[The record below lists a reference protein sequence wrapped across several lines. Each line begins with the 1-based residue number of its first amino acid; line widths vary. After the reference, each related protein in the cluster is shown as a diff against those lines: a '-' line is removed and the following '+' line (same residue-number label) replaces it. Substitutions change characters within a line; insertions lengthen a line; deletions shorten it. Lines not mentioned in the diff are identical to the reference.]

1 MGKIDTVIAYSMAE
15 LENLDIRNK
24 NLIYLGHED
33 IHNIDVQGSFGARKQ
48 EQRQIKHNHYQGNG
62 LEVPV
67 VILAVEDVID
77 KFYILHRTKEG
88 HLLMVV
94 ITHIQ

>member
-1 MGKIDTVIAYSMAE
+1 MYDEIQGKIDTVIAYSMAE

-48 EQRQIKHNHYQGNG
+48 GNG
-62 LEVPV
+62 KLSIIIIREMV
-67 VILAVEDVID
+67 L
-77 KFYILHRTKEG
+77 KFR
-88 HLLMVV
+88 
-94 ITHIQ
+94 